1 MKDKKMLQVLSSN
14 FFLKLYQTTL
24 NLSKM
29 GAFTLL
35 SKLIK
40 LVIYF
45 L

>member
-1 MKDKKMLQVLSSN
+1 MKDKKMLQVLSY
-14 FFLKLYQTTL
+14 FLKLYQTTL

-40 LVIYF
+40 LFIYF